1 MKTKNIPIIIML
13 TAALVTSI
21 VMYVNEYELNV
32 TLTTILIV
40 FFVFYILGLL
50 VKKLLDKY
58 CSLPKPE
65 EESETEK
72 EQDAPE
78 EEQGSEDGS
87 VIEKK

>member
-50 VKKLLDKY
+50 VKK
-58 CSLPKPE
+58 
-65 EESETEK
+65 TF
-72 EQDAPE
+72 
-78 EEQGSEDGS
+78 G
-87 VIEKK
+87 